1 MNGEIIKKSRYIVE
15 QSGVTLSQ
23 SDCVLHLD
31 GDFKNCRPDN
41 LVVVTQGE
49 NLRLNSK
56 HWRTDNRILNQCAI
70 DVVKL
75 QAEIQQVQKHFR
87 EDMSNERSGIERN
100 V

>member
-31 GDFKNCRPDN
+31 GDSKNCRLDN

-49 NLRLNSK
+49 NLRLNRK

-75 QAEIQQVQKHFR
+75 QAEIQQVQKRFR
-87 EDMSNERSGIERN
+87 EDMSNE
-100 V
+100 